1 MSGAWIVAFALLASL
16 VGLLAVLF
24 FALARFVAA
33 LATRLPQ
40 AIPLELSQGPP
51 VGSSLDELALPDRV
65 ARLVRGSNGD
75 APESLAV
82 VFLSTSCAAC
92 QTMVGALNRF
102 ARDERELRLVTVV
115 SGRGAE
121 AERMAQALTIRDR
134 LVDPDGA
141 AARAFGVSTVPF
153 AFMFE
158 SGALKAKG
166 VVNDRDMLDSLAAG
180 HTRKE
185 GDQLVESF
193 AHAHEVSESRDGD

>member
-51 VGSSLDELALPDRV
+51 VGSRLDELLLPDPV

-75 APESLAV
+75 APDSLAL

-92 QTMVGALNRF
+92 QTMVSALNRF
-102 ARDERELRLVTVV
+102 ARDERGLRLVTVV

-121 AERMAQALTIRDR
+121 AERMVQALAIRNR
-134 LVDPDGA
+134 LLDPDGA

-153 AFMFE
+153 AFMYE
-158 SGALKAKG
+158 QGALKAKG
-166 VVNDRDMLDSLAAG
+166 VVNDRDMLENLAAG
-180 HTRKE
+180 QTRKE

-193 AHAHEVSESRDGD
+193 ARAHGEH